1 MDDGDRP
8 PEGRKDSG
16 RSESPAPL
24 LILRAEFGLDNIGFL
39 KPFGV
44 GDMPLLGEAPK
55 LPSVRTRNGP
65 GSGNARTV
73 RISNESSIAMGFG
86 GLALGTPTTGD
97 GKRRLAPVCLPTG
110 VIVLGDSPLGE
121 ALADAN

>member
-16 RSESPAPL
+16 RSESPAPFL
-24 LILRAEFGLDNIGFL
+24 NLRAEFDLDDIVFL

-55 LPSVRTRNGP
+55 LPTVLTRIGP

-73 RISNESSIAMGFG
+73 RISNGSTIAMGFG
-86 GLALGTPTTGD
+86 GLAL
-97 GKRRLAPVCLPTG
+97 
-110 VIVLGDSPLGE
+110 
-121 ALADAN
+121 